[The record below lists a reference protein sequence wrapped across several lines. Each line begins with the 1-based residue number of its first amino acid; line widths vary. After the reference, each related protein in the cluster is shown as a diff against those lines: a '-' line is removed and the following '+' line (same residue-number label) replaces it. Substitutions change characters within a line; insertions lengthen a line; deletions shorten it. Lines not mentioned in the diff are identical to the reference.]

1 MSSSRYLLTPG
12 QKCTPLKNK
21 LDSTMARLDRL
32 CLREGDDGLWDE
44 NWHRQREQL
53 FWSVFG
59 MNRNLPSRSFS
70 TSTLRSIG
78 DTGKVLYN
86 RINTE
91 GYEESQDDIQAVS
104 RIAED
109 IRDVL
114 LDYQVCRDRP
124 CATGVQL
131 KLGRFDR

>member
-1 MSSSRYLLTPG
+1 
-12 QKCTPLKNK
+12 
-21 LDSTMARLDRL
+21 MARLDRL
-32 CLREGDDGLWDE
+32 CLREGDDGLWDG

-59 MNRNLPSRSFS
+59 INRNLQSRSCS

-104 RIAED
+104 RIAGD
-109 IRDVL
+109 IRDAL

-124 CATGVQL
+124 YATGVPL
-131 KLGRFDR
+131 KLGQFDR